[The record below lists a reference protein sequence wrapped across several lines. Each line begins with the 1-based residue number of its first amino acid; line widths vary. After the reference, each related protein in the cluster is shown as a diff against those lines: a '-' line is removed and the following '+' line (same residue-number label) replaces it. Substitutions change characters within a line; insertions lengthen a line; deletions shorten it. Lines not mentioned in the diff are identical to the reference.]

1 MMRRAQPWLGT
12 VVEVTVGDETSCEPA
27 MRAAFDA
34 VAEVHR
40 LMSFHD
46 EASDLARINRAG
58 IGEQIAVHPRTT
70 EVLAVALALA
80 AESDGLFNPFCASKL
95 VAWEQLPAPASAGPA
110 PDWRARSDALVL
122 DGTRVRKTAP
132 AWIDLGGI
140 AKGYAVDAAVDALR
154 SRGVR
159 AGCVNAGGDL
169 RAFGDIDW
177 PVLLRDARRPEV
189 AAWSTQL
196 RDGALATSATYFS
209 RRNKEGE
216 ATSALVHGTRGTPL
230 LTEASISVAAPT
242 CILADALTKVV
253 AASGDAFHPL
263 LARHGANAFVVTP

>member
-12 VVEVTVGDETSCEPA
+12 LVEVAVSDETACEPA
-27 MRAAFDA
+27 MRAAFEA

-40 LMSFHD
+40 LTSFHD

-58 IGEQIAVHPRTT
+58 IGEEVAVHPRTA
-70 EVLAVALALA
+70 EVLAVALALVV
-80 AESDGLFNPFCASKL
+80 ESEGLFNPFCAPRL
-95 VAWEQLPAPASAGPA
+95 VAWGQLPAPVSAGPV
-110 PDWRARSDALVL
+110 PDWRARSDALAL
-122 DGTRVRKTAP
+122 DGTRLRKNAP

-154 SRGVR
+154 SRGMR
-159 AGCVNAGGDL
+159 GGCVNAGGDL

-209 RRNKEGE
+209 RKNRQGKE
-216 ATSALVHGTRGTPL
+216 TSALVHGTRGMPL

-253 AASGDAFHPL
+253 AASNDEHHPL
-263 LARHGANAFVVTP
+263 LASHGATAFVVTP

>member
-12 VVEVTVGDETSCEPA
+12 VVEVTVGDETACEPA

-46 EASDLARINRAG
+46 EASDLARLNRAG
-58 IGEQIAVHPRTT
+58 IGEQIAVHPRTA
-70 EVLAVALALA
+70 EVLTMALALV
-80 AESDGLFNPFCASKL
+80 AESDGLFNPFCAPRL
-95 VAWEQLPAPASAGPA
+95 VAWEHLPAPATAGPA
-110 PDWRARSDALVL
+110 PDWHGTSDALMF
-122 DGTRVRKTAP
+122 DGTRVWKTAP

-177 PVLLRDARRPEV
+177 PVLLRDARRPEL

-209 RRNKEGE
+209 RRNKQGKV
-216 ATSALVHGTRGTPL
+216 TSALVHGTRGTPL

-263 LARHGANAFVVTP
+263 LARHGANAFVVAP